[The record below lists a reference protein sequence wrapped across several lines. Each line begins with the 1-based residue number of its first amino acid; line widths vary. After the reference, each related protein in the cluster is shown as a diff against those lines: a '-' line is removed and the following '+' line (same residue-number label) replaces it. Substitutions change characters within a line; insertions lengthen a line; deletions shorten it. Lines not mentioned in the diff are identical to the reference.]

1 MADTKAKFYH
11 ILEILWD
18 TDEEHPKTAAQI
30 GELLDARYDIA
41 AERKS
46 ICRDINILRDE
57 CGFNIHLSADNKAGF
72 YLASRPFE
80 DWELKF
86 LMDAVLSSRALSET
100 DARELVNKLKR
111 QGSQTSRELLAAITP
126 LPPKPEAEKH
136 LGKVKY
142 GIDTVLKAI
151 RANRQIAFTYLTFDT
166 DKQPT
171 PRRKEAYQV
180 SPYALVRKGDF
191 YYLICNYNKYDNLSF
206 YRLDRMKR
214 IALLPDKRKPLRAF
228 VGTHERA
235 GLSDFV
241 HRALYSFTGD
251 PVELRLEIPTYEV
264 SDLIDAFGNEV
275 TIHKTDEDAC
285 EARMTVQD
293 GPGLYF
299 WLLQRADN
307 VKVLSP
313 ASVRDHLVELLK
325 TMLAQYEALTD
336 APLKN
341 KEANHG

>member
-11 ILEILWD
+11 ILEFLWD

-30 GELLDARYDIA
+30 GELLDARYGIA

-57 CGFNIHLSADNKAGF
+57 CGFDINLSADNKAGF

-86 LMDAVLSSRALSET
+86 LIDAVLSSRALSET
-100 DARELVNKLKR
+100 DARKLVDKLKR

-126 LPPKPEAEKH
+126 LPPKPAADKR
-136 LGKVKY
+136 LVKY

-151 RANRQIAFTYLTFDT
+151 RADRQISFTYLTFDA

-191 YYLICNYNKYDNLSF
+191 YYLICNYSKYDNLSF
-206 YRLDRMKR
+206 YRLDRMGR

-241 HRALYSFTGD
+241 HRALYSFTGN
-251 PVELRLEIPTYEV
+251 PVELRLEIPTYEI
-264 SDLIDAFGNEV
+264 SDLIDTFGNEV

-293 GPGLYF
+293 GTGLYF

-313 ASVRDHLVELLK
+313 ASVRDHLVALLK
-325 TMLAQYEALTD
+325 TMLAQYEAPTD
-336 APLKN
+336 EPSKS
-341 KEANHG
+341 KEVEHG

>member
-30 GELLDARYDIA
+30 GELLDARYGIA

-57 CGFNIHLSADNKAGF
+57 CGFDINLSADNKEGF

-100 DARELVNKLKR
+100 DARKLVDKLKR
-111 QGSQTSRELLAAITP
+111 QGSQASRELLAAITP
-126 LPPKPEAEKH
+126 LPPKPAADKR
-136 LGKVKY
+136 LVKY

-151 RANRQIAFTYLTFDT
+151 RADRQISFTYLTFDA

-191 YYLICNYNKYDNLSF
+191 YYLVCNYSKYDNLSF
-206 YRLDRMKR
+206 YRLDRIGR
-214 IALLPDKRKPLRAF
+214 IKLLPDKRKPLRAF

-251 PVELRLEIPTYEV
+251 PIELRLEIPTYEV
-264 SDLIDAFGNEV
+264 SDLIDTFGNEV

-313 ASVRDHLVELLK
+313 ALSA
-325 TMLAQYEALTD
+325 TISS
-336 APLKN
+336 N
-341 KEANHG
+341 C

>member
-30 GELLDARYDIA
+30 GEILDARFGIA

-46 ICRDINILRDE
+46 ICRDISILRDE
-57 CGFNIHLSADNKAGF
+57 CGFDINLSADNKAGF
-72 YLASRPFE
+72 YLSSRPFE

-86 LMDAVLSSRALSET
+86 LMDAVLSSRALSEK
-100 DARELVNKLKR
+100 DARKLVDKLKR
-111 QGSQTSRELLAAITP
+111 QGSKASRELLAAITP
-126 LPPKPEAEKH
+126 LPPKPAADKRR
-136 LGKVKY
+136 VKY

-151 RANRQIAFTYLTFDT
+151 RADRQIAFSYFTFDA
-166 DKQPT
+166 DKQQIL
-171 PRRKEAYQV
+171 RRKEAYQV

-191 YYLICNYNKYDNLSF
+191 YYLICNYSKYDNLSF
-206 YRLDRMKR
+206 YRLDRMGS
-214 IALLPDKRKPLRAF
+214 IELLPDTKRKPLRDF

-241 HRALYSFTGD
+241 HRALYSFTGES
-251 PVELRLEIPTYEV
+251 VEVRLNVPTYEI
-264 SDLIDAFGNEV
+264 SDLIDTFGNEV
-275 TIHKTDEDAC
+275 IIQQIGSDSC
-285 EARMTVQD
+285 EARMMVQN
-293 GPGLYF
+293 GSGLYF

-313 ASVRDHLVELLK
+313 PSVRNHLVELLK
-325 TMLAQYEALTD
+325 NTLAQYESSTES
-336 APLKN
+336 P
-341 KEANHG
+341 

>member
-11 ILEILWD
+11 ILQILWD

-30 GELLDARYDIA
+30 GELLDARYGIA

-57 CGFNIHLSADNKAGF
+57 CGFDINLSADNKAGF

-100 DARELVNKLKR
+100 DARKLVDKLKR
-111 QGSQTSRELLAAITP
+111 QGSQASRELLAAITP
-126 LPPKPEAEKH
+126 LPPKPAADKR
-136 LGKVKY
+136 LVKY

-151 RANRQIAFTYLTFDT
+151 RADRQISFTYLTFDA

-191 YYLICNYNKYDNLSF
+191 YYLVCNYSKYDNLSF
-206 YRLDRMKR
+206 YRLDRIGR
-214 IALLPDKRKPLRAF
+214 I
-228 VGTHERA
+228 
-235 GLSDFV
+235 
-241 HRALYSFTGD
+241 
-251 PVELRLEIPTYEV
+251 
-264 SDLIDAFGNEV
+264 
-275 TIHKTDEDAC
+275 
-285 EARMTVQD
+285 
-293 GPGLYF
+293 
-299 WLLQRADN
+299 
-307 VKVLSP
+307 
-313 ASVRDHLVELLK
+313 
-325 TMLAQYEALTD
+325 
-336 APLKN
+336 
-341 KEANHG
+341 

>member
-30 GELLDARYDIA
+30 GELLDKRFGIA

-46 ICRDINILRDE
+46 ICRDIGILRDE
-57 CGFNIHLSADNKAGF
+57 CGFDINLSADNKAGF
-72 YLASRPFE
+72 YIASRPFE

-86 LMDAVLSSRALSET
+86 LIDAVLSSRSLSEK
-100 DARELVNKLKR
+100 DARKLVDKLKH

-126 LPPKPEAEKH
+126 LPPKPAADKR
-136 LGKVKY
+136 LVKY

-151 RANRQIAFTYLTFDT
+151 RADRQIAFSYLTFDT
-166 DKQPT
+166 DKRQT

-180 SPYALVRKGDF
+180 SPYALVRKSDF
-191 YYLICNYNKYDNLSF
+191 YYLICNYTKYDNLSF
-206 YRLDRMKR
+206 YRLDRMER
-214 IALLPDKRKPLRAF
+214 IKVLPDKRRPMRDF
-228 VGTHERA
+228 VGVHERA

-241 HRALYSFTGD
+241 HHALYSFTGEA
-251 PVELRLEIPTYEV
+251 VELRLDIPAYEV
-264 SDLIDAFGNEV
+264 SDLIDTFGSDV
-275 TIHKTDEDAC
+275 TIRKIDEESC
-285 EARMTVQD
+285 EARVTVQD

-313 ASVRDHLVELLK
+313 SSVRNHLVEMLK
-325 TMLAQYEALTD
+325 NILAQYEEPSEEKD
-336 APLKN
+336 S
-341 KEANHG
+341 NHG

>member
-30 GELLDARYDIA
+30 GELLDARYGIA

-57 CGFNIHLSADNKAGF
+57 CGFDINLSADNKAGF

-86 LMDAVLSSRALSET
+86 LIDAVLSSRALSET
-100 DARELVNKLKR
+100 DARKLVDKLKR
-111 QGSQTSRELLAAITP
+111 QGSQASRELLAAITP
-126 LPPKPEAEKH
+126 LPPKPAADKR
-136 LGKVKY
+136 LVKY

-151 RANRQIAFTYLTFDT
+151 RADRQIAFSYLTFDV

-191 YYLICNYNKYDNLSF
+191 YYLICNYSKYDNLSF
-206 YRLDRMKR
+206 YRLDRMGR
-214 IALLPDKRKPLRAF
+214 IELLPDKRKPLRAF

-241 HRALYSFTGD
+241 HHAIYSFTGE
-251 PVELRLEIPTYEV
+251 PVELRLEIPTYEI
-264 SDLIDAFGNEV
+264 SDFIDTFGSEVTTKKIDA
-275 TIHKTDEDAC
+275 DSC
-285 EARMTVQD
+285 EACVTAQD
-293 GPGLYF
+293 GAGLYF

-313 ASVRDHLVELLK
+313 SSVRDHLVELLK
-325 TMLAQYEALTD
+325 KMLAQYETPTD
-336 APLKN
+336 TSSEN
-341 KEANHG
+341 KEDVHG

>member
-30 GELLDARYDIA
+30 GELLDARYGIA

-46 ICRDINILRDE
+46 ICRDISILRDE
-57 CGFNIHLSADNKAGF
+57 CGFDINLSADNKAGF
-72 YLASRPFE
+72 YLASRSFE

-86 LMDAVLSSRALSET
+86 LIDAVLSSRALSEK
-100 DARELVNKLKR
+100 DARKLVDKLKR
-111 QGSQTSRELLAAITP
+111 QGSKASRELLAAITP
-126 LPPKPEAEKH
+126 LPSKPAADKR
-136 LGKVKY
+136 LVKY

-151 RANRQIAFTYLTFDT
+151 RADRQIAFSYLTFDA
-166 DKQPT
+166 DKQLT
-171 PRRKEAYQV
+171 PRRKKAYQV

-191 YYLICNYNKYDNLSF
+191 YYLICNYSKYDNLSF
-206 YRLDRMKR
+206 YRLDRMGH
-214 IALLPDKRKPLRAF
+214 IELLPDTKRKPLRDF
-228 VGTHERA
+228 VGTHERT

-241 HRALYSFTGD
+241 HHALYNFTGE
-251 PVELRLEIPTYEV
+251 PVELRLEIPTYEI
-264 SDLIDAFGNEV
+264 SDLIDTFGNEV
-275 TIHKTDEDAC
+275 SIQKIGSDSC

-293 GPGLYF
+293 GYGLYF

-313 ASVRDHLVELLK
+313 PSVRDHLVRLLK
-325 TMLAQYEALTD
+325 STLAQYESPAENTED
-336 APLKN
+336 I
-341 KEANHG
+341 HG

>member
-30 GELLDARYDIA
+30 GELLDTRYGIA

-57 CGFNIHLSADNKAGF
+57 CGFDITLSADNKAGF

-86 LMDAVLSSRALSET
+86 LIDAVLSSRALSEK
-100 DARELVNKLKR
+100 DACTLVDKLKR
-111 QGSQTSRELLAAITP
+111 LGSKASRELLAAITP
-126 LPPKPEAEKH
+126 LPPKPAADKR
-136 LGKVKY
+136 LVKY

-151 RANRQIAFTYLTFDT
+151 RADRQIAFSYLTFDAE
-166 DKQPT
+166 KQPT
-171 PRRKEAYQV
+171 PRRKEAYHV

-191 YYLICNYNKYDNLSF
+191 YYLICNYSKYDNLSF
-206 YRLDRMKR
+206 YRLDRMGR
-214 IALLPDKRKPLRAF
+214 IEMLPDTKRKPLRDF
-228 VGTHERA
+228 VGTHERT

-241 HRALYSFTGD
+241 HHALYSFTGD
-251 PVELRLEIPTYEV
+251 DVQLRLEVPAYEI
-264 SDLIDAFGNEV
+264 SDLIDTFGNEV
-275 TIHKTDEDAC
+275 TIKKTGEESC
-285 EARMTVQD
+285 EARITVQD

-313 ASVRDHLVELLK
+313 ASVRNHLVAMLK
-325 TMLAQYEALTD
+325 TMLAQYEAPTD
-336 APLKN
+336 APSKR
-341 KEANHG
+341 KEAEHG

>member
-30 GELLDARYDIA
+30 GELLDTRYGIA

-57 CGFNIHLSADNKAGF
+57 CGFDITLSADNKAGF

-80 DWELKF
+80 DWELNF
-86 LMDAVLSSRALSET
+86 LMDAVLSSRALSEK
-100 DARELVNKLKR
+100 DAHKLVDKLKR
-111 QGSQTSRELLAAITP
+111 LGSKASCELLAAITP
-126 LPPKPEAEKH
+126 LPPKMAADKR
-136 LGKVKY
+136 LVKY

-151 RANRQIAFTYLTFDT
+151 RADRQIAFSYLTFDT
-166 DKQPT
+166 DKQQT

-191 YYLICNYNKYDNLSF
+191 YYFICNYSKYDNLSF
-206 YRLDRMKR
+206 YRLDRMGH
-214 IALLPDKRKPLRAF
+214 IELLPDIQRKPLRDF
-228 VGTHERA
+228 VGMHERA

-241 HRALYSFTGD
+241 HHALYSFTGE
-251 PVELRLEIPTYEV
+251 PVELRLEIPTYEI
-264 SDLIDAFGNEV
+264 SDLIDTFGSEV
-275 TIHKTDEDAC
+275 TLQKIDEDSF

-293 GPGLYF
+293 GAGLYF

-313 ASVRDHLVELLK
+313 PSVRDHLVELLK
-325 TMLAQYEALTD
+325 NTLAQYESS
-336 APLKN
+336 
-341 KEANHG
+341 KERQ